1 MSMFYGVRNR
11 LLLRKVRTL
20 NDDEEVITEM
30 PELDTC
36 KCGGKPEIKHGYH
49 KECLDFGV
57 LVWVQCPKC
66 GISSRQ
72 VVERDDSDLQKVVA
86 EWNNEERF
94 KCKKE
99 VTDKWIV
106 KEK

>member
-1 MSMFYGVRNR
+1 M
-11 LLLRKVRTL
+11 

-30 PELDTC
+30 PDLDTC